1 MEPILPASVAWI
13 VVIGFGLLWLVL
25 GWLFGKK
32 VKTSED
38 FMVAGRKVGLAVG
51 SATVMATWCTANT
64 VLAAPELG
72 YKAGLWGMIGYGLGG
87 VGVIWFGSVAKRIKE
102 LMPKGVSS
110 GEFIQIRYGNS
121 TWVIYMIL
129 ANVYNLAFL
138 VTQAMGGGLLL
149 NLVFGIPYHIG
160 MLLITTVCVVY
171 TMVGGMK
178 AVVGTDFIQSLM
190 IMTSVVIVIP
200 ITISQI
206 GFGNLYGGVMENMP
220 DRFSMIKPLGLMY
233 AFNSAVFSLGE
244 IFHSNLWW
252 VRVHSMREDVVKKG
266 WKAGGLMWMSIP
278 VLAGAA
284 GLIAIA
290 TDLQFPQMNMI
301 FPMLSIKY
309 LGGIGAF
316 LIIFVVLG
324 AIYSSLDSLLAGV
337 SSLLVNDIYY
347 KRINKKADDR
357 KIMRMNQFV
366 VLCLGIITA
375 SFAWFQPGT
384 MGQMIFF
391 SAAMVCSMIWPIVFG
406 LYSKEPSPQA
416 AIAGMIAGSLAGVYT
431 AVNISSFGA
440 AIASALIS
448 LPVFLIV
455 MKFTKSDFDWGSFKV
470 NNQKEVIS

>member
-1 MEPILPASVAWI
+1 MEPILPGAIAWI
-13 VVIGFGLLWLVL
+13 IVIGFGILWLVL
-25 GWLFGKK
+25 GWFWGRK

-38 FMVAGRKVGLAVG
+38 FMVAGRKVGLAAG
-51 SATVMATWCTANT
+51 SATIMATWCTANT

-72 YKAGLWGMIGYGLGG
+72 FQAGLWGMIGYGLGG
-87 VGVIWFGSVAKRIKE
+87 VGVIWFGSVAKRIKT
-102 LMPKGVSS
+102 LMPAGLSS
-110 GEFIQIRYGNS
+110 GEFIQIRYGKP

-129 ANVYNLAFL
+129 SNVYNLAFL

-149 NLVFGIPYHIG
+149 NLVFGIPYHVG

-190 IMTSVVIVIP
+190 IMTSVVIVVP
-200 ITISQI
+200 IIISKM
-206 GFGNLYGGVMENMP
+206 GMANLYGGVMQNLP
-220 DRFSMIKPLGLMY
+220 DRFDMLKPLGLMY

-284 GLIAIA
+284 GLVAIA
-290 TDLQFPQMNMI
+290 TNLDFPQMNMI
-301 FPMLSIKY
+301 FPMLAIQY
-309 LGGIGAF
+309 LGGIGAL

-337 SSLLVNDIYY
+337 SSLLVNDIYC
-347 KRINKKADDR
+347 KRINPHASDE
-357 KIMRMNQFV
+357 KIMKINKLT
-366 VLCLGIITA
+366 VLFLGVITA
-375 SFAWFQPGT
+375 MFAWFQPGT

-406 LYSKEPSPQA
+406 LYSKEPSAEA
-416 AIAGMIAGSLAGVYT
+416 AIAGMIAGSLAGVIT
-431 AVNISSFGA
+431 AVFISSFGA
-440 AIASALIS
+440 AVASAIVS

-455 MKFTKSDFDWGSFKV
+455 MKMKKANFDWNLFKV
-470 NNQKEVIS
+470 SKAKEVVS